1 LSQTYV
7 LDTSALLNLIRG
19 KELGEQIDKAF
30 GLRAAIYRHTVS
42 IVTHGE
48 LLILAERN
56 GWGSEKRGALSRAL
70 DSLITVNIDNQEIVR
85 AYVQVEKA
93 CRETSGGERMMGQN
107 DMWIAATAL
116 LCGPPVITTDADF
129 NHLRGRLIE
138 VHWVNPRLN
147 TA

>member
-1 LSQTYV
+1 V

-56 GWGSEKRGALSRAL
+56 GWGSEKRGALSSAL
-70 DSLITVNIDNQEIVR
+70 DSLVTVNIDNQEIVR
-85 AYVQVEKA
+85 AYVQVEKV
-93 CRETSGGERMMGQN
+93 CRETPGGERKMGQN

-116 LCGPPVITTDADF
+116 LCDLPIITTDADF
-129 NHLRGRLIE
+129 NHLSGRLIE
-138 VHWVNPRLN
+138 VHWVNPRFGTL
-147 TA
+147 